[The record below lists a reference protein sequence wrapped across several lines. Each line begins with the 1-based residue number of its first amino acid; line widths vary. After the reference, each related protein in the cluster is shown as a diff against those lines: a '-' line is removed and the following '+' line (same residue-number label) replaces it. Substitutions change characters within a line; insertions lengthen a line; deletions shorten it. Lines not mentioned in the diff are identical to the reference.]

1 MTKNHKEY
9 VAGIVGILVNEI
21 LAVKKKLETKYN
33 LYHSCVET
41 DRVWEHIV
49 TEMQSSSE
57 LLVNEFVKNR
67 GVVRKQRVSKNDE
80 RNEKNEK
87 NKNSNNETNENNENS
102 ENKNTAFSNYCKT
115 YRKRIRE
122 TNPGYKATQI
132 TKLLSDMWKNVSL
145 VEREQFK

>member
-9 VAGIVGILVNEI
+9 VAGIVGILVNE
-21 LAVKKKLETKYN
+21 LCAVKKKLETKYN

-41 DRVWEHIV
+41 DRVWEHMV
-49 TEMQSSSE
+49 TEMQSSAD

-67 GVVRKQRVSKNDE
+67 GVVRKQRISKNDE
-80 RNEKNEK
+80 RNEKND
-87 NKNSNNETNENNENS
+87 NESGGNS

-115 YRKRIRE
+115 NRKRIRE
-122 TNPGYKATQI
+122 TNPGYKATHI
-132 TKLLSDMWKNVSL
+132 TKLLSDMWKNVPL

>member
-9 VAGIVGILVNEI
+9 VAGIVGILVNE
-21 LAVKKKLETKYN
+21 LCAVKKKLEAKYN

-49 TEMQSSSE
+49 AEMQSSSE

-80 RNEKNEK
+80 RNDKD
-87 NKNSNNETNENNENS
+87 NKNSNDESNDNESN

-132 TKLLSDMWKNVSL
+132 TKLLSDMWKNVPL
-145 VEREQFK
+145 TEREQFK